1 MRDKP
6 ELRNSVNP
14 PLTRAAKAKF
24 DQLRP
29 RDDPGARCMES
40 GVGRMMLTAS
50 PLQIVAFDNHRPNI
64 RMAETSC
71 TENNIYDPTN
81 PANGYSPDRPEVRAL
96 QLVATNEH
104 FALIDKSALA
114 TLAIQAASQIAYA
127 LMHPGF
133 GSNGGDQS
141 DGLDSIRR
149 IALRPA
155 AASAVTEAT
164 ASAIVVP

>member
-71 TENNIYDPTN
+71 TENNIYAPTN
-81 PANGYSPDRPEVRAL
+81 PANDKNFTSTDKPEPHPDAPSMPYP
-96 QLVATNEH
+96 
-104 FALIDKSALA
+104 K
-114 TLAIQAASQIAYA
+114 
-127 LMHPGF
+127 
-133 GSNGGDQS
+133 
-141 DGLDSIRR
+141 
-149 IALRPA
+149 RPA
-155 AASAVTEAT
+155 SDKARRPLSMSRVSQFVTNM
-164 ASAIVVP
+164 